1 MVPGI
6 SWCSVGLNDWLKE
19 SRTLPCNLKTVLYMY
34 FRKFK
39 SIGKP
44 LHPLAPLFSSPHD
57 RRVSIYLNGILI
69 CFLKLNQ
76 SEPLVLAALNRLWKH
91 LSLTSRDA

>member
-44 LHPLAPLFSSPHD
+44 LHPSAPLFSSPVGRVGGTMDPSPAYLSGTSLD
-57 RRVSIYLNGILI
+57 RLGSAR
-69 CFLKLNQ
+69 
-76 SEPLVLAALNRLWKH
+76 PLFRL
-91 LSLTSRDA
+91 